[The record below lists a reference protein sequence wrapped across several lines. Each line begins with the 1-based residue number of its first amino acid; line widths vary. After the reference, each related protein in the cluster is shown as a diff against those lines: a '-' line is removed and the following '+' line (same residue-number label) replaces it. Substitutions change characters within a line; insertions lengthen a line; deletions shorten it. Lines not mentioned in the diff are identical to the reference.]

1 MKSQSW
7 QSLGLHLLAVE
18 PEEDKRSFS
27 WQLLATSPCWMCT
40 TVFSQRNKIQYI
52 LCSYDNV
59 WRAIA
64 YQEKLNIQRIFFRN
78 GIHIRTVLDAN
89 WTLANSLIRD
99 QIVKGG
105 QAKQLR
111 MLLSKETD
119 LTSQLTLASEVVWGT
134 TRSEHDDRLRNVM
147 AGKSELKLN

>member
-1 MKSQSW
+1 M
-7 QSLGLHLLAVE
+7 
-18 PEEDKRSFS
+18 
-27 WQLLATSPCWMCT
+27 
-40 TVFSQRNKIQYI
+40 
-52 LCSYDNV
+52 

-64 YQEKLNIQRIFFRN
+64 YQEKFNIQRIFFRN
-78 GIHIRTVLDAN
+78 SIHIRAVLDAN

-99 QIVKGG
+99 QIVKGA

-111 MLLSKETD
+111 MLLLKETD

-147 AGKSELKLN
+147 AGKSEPKLN